1 VAQDRKFRF
10 AVMAPR
16 AESAKEYREIARK
29 AEDLGYSTLYV
40 PDHFVDHPLGPIPAM
55 AMVAEATTTLRVGS
69 LVFGN
74 DYRHPVV
81 LARDA
86 ATLDLLSDG
95 RLELGIGAGWMTVD
109 YEKAGIPL
117 DPPGVRITRMQES
130 VAVIKGLMA
139 DGPFSFSGEHYTIT
153 ELDGQP
159 KPVQRPYPPIVI
171 GGGGKRVL
179 SYAAREADIVGINAN
194 LRSGKADDPDSAV
207 SLNPASTDDKLAWVR
222 EAAGDRYDQLEIQS
236 LVGFQMF
243 TDDAQGLAEAMAPA
257 FDTTADAV
265 LDSPVALVG
274 TLDEMVATLER
285 RKVRWD
291 MTYHVIGHDHLET
304 FAPAVERL
312 AGK

>member
-1 VAQDRKFRF
+1 MSSTRKFRF
-10 AVMAPR
+10 GVMAPR
-16 AESAKEYREIARK
+16 AESATQYREIARK

-55 AMVAEATTTLRVGS
+55 AMAAEATTTLRVGS

-117 DPPGVRITRMQES
+117 DPPGVRITRMQE
-130 VAVIKGLMA
+130 AVTIIKGLMT
-139 DGPFSFSGEHYTIT
+139 DGPFSFQGEHYTIT

-159 KPVQRPYPPIVI
+159 KPVQQPCPPIVI

-194 LRSGKADDPDSAV
+194 LRSGVAEDPTSAV

-222 EAAGDRYDQLEIQS
+222 EAAGDRYDRIEIQS
-236 LVGFQMF
+236 LIGFQMF
-243 TDDAQGLAEAMAPA
+243 TDDAAGLAEAMAPA
-257 FDTTADAV
+257 FQTTPDAV

-274 TLDEMVATLER
+274 TLDEMIETLER
-285 RKVRWD
+285 RRERWD
-291 MTYHVIGHDHLET
+291 MTYHVIGHDHLDA

-312 AGK
+312 VKG

>member
-1 VAQDRKFRF
+1 MAHDRTFRF
-10 AVMAPR
+10 GVMAPR
-16 AESAKEYREIARK
+16 AESATQYREIARK

-40 PDHFVDHPLGPIPAM
+40 PDHFVDHPLGPFPAM
-55 AMVAEATTTLRVGS
+55 AMAAEATTTLRVGS

-117 DPPGVRITRMQES
+117 DPPGVRVSRMQES

-139 DGPFSFSGEHYTIT
+139 DGPFSFRGEHYTIT
-153 ELDGQP
+153 ELDGRP
-159 KPVQRPYPPIVI
+159 KPVQRPHPPIVI
-171 GGGGKRVL
+171 GGGAKRVL
-179 SYAAREADIVGINAN
+179 SYAGREADIVGINAN
-194 LRSGKADDPDSAV
+194 LVSGKADDPSAAT
-207 SLNPASTDDKLAWVR
+207 SLNPASTDDKVQWVR
-222 EAAGDRYDQLEIQS
+222 DAAGARFDDLEIQS

-243 TDDAQGLAEAMAPA
+243 TDDARGLAAAMAPA
-257 FDTTADAV
+257 FDATPDEV

-274 TLDEMVATLER
+274 TIDEMIETLQR
-285 RKVRWD
+285 RRDRWE
-291 MTYHVIGHDHLET
+291 MTYHVVGHDHLAA
-304 FAPAVERL
+304 FAPVVKQL
-312 AGK
+312 AGN